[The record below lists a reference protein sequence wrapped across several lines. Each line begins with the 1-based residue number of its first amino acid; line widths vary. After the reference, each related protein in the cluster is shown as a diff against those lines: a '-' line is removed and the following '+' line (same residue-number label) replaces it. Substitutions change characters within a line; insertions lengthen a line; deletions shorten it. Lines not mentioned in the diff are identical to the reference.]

1 MQILRPVLLQHG
13 KGRDQPEYAT
23 TAKSLDIGNE
33 NILLS
38 LRLKVLSAVIR
49 LIRTTLMVPPLYNF
63 ATLTTDTSTTK
74 IPTDLNAHIKQ
85 VVDEQMQQMF
95 LIS

>member
-1 MQILRPVLLQHG
+1 MERAGTTRSMQLQQ
-13 KGRDQPEYAT
+13 KASTLEMR
-23 TAKSLDIGNE
+23 L
-33 NILLS
+33 LLS
-38 LRLKVLSAVIR
+38 LRLKVLSAVII
-49 LIRTTLMVPPLYNF
+49 LIRTILMVPPLYNF
-63 ATLTTDTSTTK
+63 ATLTTDTATTQ